1 VNRFFSEKPFRPSKI
16 IIHHSAT
23 EDGKILSLP
32 SIRKY
37 HKAQG
42 FLDVGYHTI
51 IEEVDLGYEAL
62 YGRPLCL
69 PGAHTKGQNE
79 TSLGICLVGNFSILP
94 PPHAQLLLAGR
105 VVSQLCRVFN
115 IPLTEIYP
123 HSKFNATEC
132 PGIRFNMDEF
142 ISNYVRLA
150 L

>member
-1 VNRFFSEKPFRPSKI
+1 VNRIREHLPNLV

-23 EDGKILSLP
+23 EDGKVLNLP
-32 SIRKY
+32 AIRTA
-37 HKAQG
+37 HKRLG
-42 FLDVGYHTI
+42 FLDVGYHAI

-62 YGRPLCL
+62 YGRPLCIF
-69 PGAHTKGQNE
+69 GAHTKGHNDD
-79 TSLGICLVGNFSILP
+79 SLGICLVGNFSILP
-94 PPHAQLLLAGR
+94 PPHAQLLIAGR
-105 VVSQLCRVFN
+105 VVAQLCRVFS

-142 ISNYVRLA
+142 ISKYVRLA